1 MASKPNDPERPTVLI
16 TGCSAGSAGNALA
29 LEFAA
34 RGFRTFATGRSK
46 EAVSNLEERGIE
58 TFIVDVTV
66 PESITKLKDDI
77 ARLTGGTLNVLFNN
91 AGASNHNSRDAPD
104 IIKVYEAP
112 AIEADR
118 ARVRGLFD
126 TNVFGLFDMVQAF
139 TPLLLAAVPMS
150 KQPPTIVNT
159 ASVLAR
165 LPSPFSSAYNATKAA
180 IASYSDTLRLEV
192 EPLGLKVVTL
202 YMGEVSTALMSAG
215 NINFGPDSIYADVE
229 YKVKERSMKHEKTTM
244 SPVEFAGQVVRALEG
259 SGNNYIWKGTNAF
272 VVWLLDA
279 VGGRKVFDRIMKSP
293 AGLSD
298 TKLRDKIYQKGQAQ
312 HGQSAK

>member
-1 MASKPNDPERPTVLI
+1 MSVVDISILP
-16 TGCSAGSAGNALA
+16 GCVH
-29 LEFAA
+29 AA
-34 RGFRTFATGRSK
+34 
-46 EAVSNLEERGIE
+46 
-58 TFIVDVTV
+58 D
-66 PESITKLKDDI
+66 
-77 ARLTGGTLNVLFNN
+77 
-91 AGASNHNSRDAPD
+91 HNSRDAPD

-118 ARVRGLFD
+118 ARVRSLFD
-126 TNVFGLFDMVQAF
+126 TNVLGLFDMVQAF
-139 TPLLLAAVPMS
+139 TPLLLAAVPIS

-180 IASYSDTLRLEV
+180 VASYSDTLRLEV

-215 NINFGPDSIYADVE
+215 NINFGSGSIYADVE
-229 YKVKERSMKHEKTTM
+229 HKVKERILKHEKTTM
-244 SPVEFAGQVVRALEG
+244 SPSEFARQVVRALEG
-259 SGNNYIWKGTNAF
+259 SGNDFIRKGTNAF

-279 VGGRKVFDRIMKSP
+279 VGGRKVFDSTMKSP

-298 TKLRDKIYQKGQAQ
+298 TKLKDKIYQKGQAQ